1 MVFEDDDEAL
11 SGRSGGEE
19 DNQPRPKKRRTN
31 SSAQANGVDTE
42 GPACQSCRKK
52 KARCSRRQPCS
63 ACVRYNVECVYDDR
77 RSKPGLRTGAVE
89 NLSQRVATLENM
101 FLGQGVLWQQV
112 FNCLNSAA
120 SRNATSPSQDGS
132 SNVSLNERTVALKN
146 TLATLAEGGEPALTT
161 LATIPTKD
169 NATLEKTME
178 KPARPNLN
186 FDLMTEADLLPELDL
201 MDALVD
207 IYFSNIHPWIPML
220 HVRQFRERM
229 QDPAQRPHLSTIFH
243 AIVSLCARFSQDPR
257 LGLHEEKTR
266 RARRCR
272 QFVILNSMESF
283 SVENLQALTII
294 AFDTIGSGRGP
305 SAWSIVGSMTRTVE
319 QLQLSV
325 EDEDQ
330 PPAAKHLI
338 KRMAFLP
345 LCRSWS
351 EREERRRVFWNIFL
365 MDRFCSVATGW
376 NFSLT
381 SADVKR
387 RLPCEGALWENGE
400 PLQTPTPYFGVA
412 DQSSGSSGTLPT
424 ARLEEAAQDSLGG
437 FAYCIEATESL
448 SLVTSFFLQQ
458 AIDVSKP
465 HEIQVWL
472 MKFKQLDLRLV
483 QWKIFLPEQWREACV
498 LNVDGIMDPNLTLAH
513 LTHNSSVVLLH
524 QGVAYPLP
532 EWQATGIR
540 LPSASSA
547 ETCMAAATEV
557 AIIAEKFLQDSQQVV
572 SSQFA
577 FCLFICGR
585 MFLAHSTYYDV
596 ALPDGFDSLV
606 NSLNVIAQRWNGLGD
621 VSDNLASKFAGRLI
635 QARHQGRGMLD
646 IRQAVYSDD
655 TRPDTI
661 SVSAGDNPKTPG
673 LSRVRSNHRDIAFS
687 PSQATGQEP
696 AFLGGLGTS
705 TMDFEQEASPD
716 SISLAF
722 PPLPIAFHAQS
733 TSRGPTAMPSPVPG
747 GAILPSHPNGYDHFD
762 VGVVNNHGNTHHP
775 VGDFEDLNAYLDY
788 SFLPNQ
794 RISMFSG
801 AAEKE

>member
-1 MVFEDDDEAL
+1 MSFEDDDEQL
-11 SGRSGGEE
+11 SARSGGEDDVVDPADDE
-19 DNQPRPKKRRTN
+19 NPKLPILSQKESTLFETTTLL
-31 SSAQANGVDTE
+31 SLH
-42 GPACQSCRKK
+42 
-52 KARCSRRQPCS
+52 
-63 ACVRYNVECVYDDR
+63 VECVYDDK

-112 FNCLNSAA
+112 FNCLSTATTNPNA
-120 SRNATSPSQDGS
+120 SSPGQDGS
-132 SNVSLNERTVALKN
+132 SSLSLNERVASLKS
-146 TLATLAEGGEPALTT
+146 TLATLAEGGESSIAT
-161 LATIPTKD
+161 LAALPRKDIAAPKTIREEASRT
-169 NATLEKTME
+169 
-178 KPARPNLN
+178 NLN
-186 FDLMTEADLLPELDL
+186 FETMANDSLLPEPDL
-201 MDALVD
+201 MNALVE
-207 IYFSNIHPWIPML
+207 IYFQRIHPWIPML

-229 QDPAQRPHLSTIFH
+229 RGPEQRCQLGTIFH
-243 AIVSLCARFSQDPR
+243 AMVSLCARFSPDPR
-257 LGLHEEKTR
+257 LGSSEEKTR
-266 RARRCR
+266 FAKRCR
-272 QFVILNSMESF
+272 QVVILNSMESF

-330 PPAAKHLI
+330 PPVTKHLI

-345 LCRSWS
+345 PCQSWS

-365 MDRFCSVATGW
+365 MDRFCSIATGW

-412 DQSSGSSGTLPT
+412 DRSSGANGALPA
-424 ARLEEAAQDSLGG
+424 ARPEEAAQDSLGG

-498 LNVDGIMDPNLTLAH
+498 LNADGIMDPNLTLAH
-513 LTHNSSVVLLH
+513 ITHNASVVLLH
-524 QGVAYPLP
+524 QGIAYPLP

-547 ETCMAAATEV
+547 ETCLAAATEV
-557 AIIAEKFLQDSQQVV
+557 GIIAEKFLQDSEHVV
-572 SSQFA
+572 SPQFA

-585 MFLAHSTYYDV
+585 MLLAHSMYYNV
-596 ALPDGFDSLV
+596 ALPNSFESLV
-606 NSLNVIAQRWNGLGD
+606 GSLNTIASRWNGPGD
-621 VSDNLASKFAGRLI
+621 TSDNLASKFAGRLI

-646 IRQAVYSDD
+646 IRQAVYSEDAHPESK
-655 TRPDTI
+655 TNTSGSSQRSHGLAGTETI
-661 SVSAGDNPKTPG
+661 RQDMAFTP
-673 LSRVRSNHRDIAFS
+673 SRQDAAF
-687 PSQATGQEP
+687 TGT
-696 AFLGGLGTS
+696 LGGS
-705 TMDFEQEASPD
+705 NMDFDQEASPD

-722 PPLPIAFHAQS
+722 PPLPLAFHAQNS
-733 TSRGPTAMPSPVPG
+733 SRGPTALPSPTPAALQPPAHIG
-747 GAILPSHPNGYDHFD
+747 SFDHFD
-762 VGVVNNHGNTHHP
+762 VDVTSNRSVAPHT

-801 AAEKE
+801 ATEKE